1 MLKFFITQVNG
12 CWIII
17 FPTEDVFMY
26 DDEPEKKNF
35 IEIFLKDV
43 VSRFAEHFH
52 DGVHFVTMKENHH
65 EAWFTCLPQFD
76 QNDFI
81 IWLKQTVIY
90 TAGVSIGIDVVK
102 LEK

>member
-17 FPTEDVFMY
+17 FPSVESLED
-26 DDEPEKKNF
+26 EQQISF
-35 IEIFLKDV
+35 IRTFLKEV
-43 VSRFAEHFH
+43 VSPFAEHFH
-52 DGVHFVTMKENHH
+52 DGDHFITIKENYH

-90 TAGVSIGIDVVK
+90 TAGVSIGIDIVN
-102 LEK
+102 LENY